1 MSKTTVLLFGTLA
14 LAFAACSP
22 RPEAPPL
29 KSPQTGP
36 QASRAEEA
44 PAGGSAVE
52 RAAARAPDGV
62 SIAYDVRG
70 AGDPTLVFVHCW
82 ACDRTFWKEQVDVF
96 AEDHR
101 VVTLDLAGHGE
112 SGRERE
118 AWSVL
123 GLAGDVEA
131 VVDELGLERVVLVG
145 HSMGGPVSLE
155 AARRMPGRVLGVACI
170 DTLHDLS
177 ARFPKELAEQLVALY
192 RADYAGTMA
201 ASVGY
206 MFPFARPELESWVAE
221 RASLADPEGTIALLA
236 DFTDLDLPSVARQLR
251 VPVRCVNV
259 EPVEGYGQPTN
270 IEGNQELLDF
280 DARLIG
286 GVGHYVQLERPAE
299 LNDALRWAIGE
310 IETAQVGRE

>member
-1 MSKTTVLLFGTLA
+1 MPRVEVVLLTTLVLA
-14 LAFAACSP
+14 LPAC
-22 RPEAPPL
+22 APPPE
-29 KSPQTGP
+29 SSRASSQEEP
-36 QASRAEEA
+36 QA
-44 PAGGSAVE
+44 AGSVVKRGT
-52 RAAARAPDGV
+52 ARAPDGV

-131 VVDELGLERVVLVG
+131 VVDELGLESVILVG

-155 AARRMPGRVLGVACI
+155 AARRLADRVIGVACI

-177 ARFPKELAEQLVALY
+177 ARFPKEMAEQLIALY

-201 ASVGY
+201 SSVGY
-206 MFPFARPELESWVAE
+206 MFPFDRPQLETWVAE
-221 RASLADPEGTIALLA
+221 RASLADPEGTLALLA
-236 DFTDLDLPSVARQLR
+236 DFTELDLPAVAMELQ

-259 EPVEGYGQPTN
+259 EPVEGYGQATH

-280 DARLIG
+280 DARMIG
-286 GVGHYVQLERPAE
+286 GAGHYVLLEKPAE
-299 LNDALRWAIGE
+299 LNDALRWAVDE
-310 IETAQVGRE
+310 IEAESVGRE